1 MTRPV
6 PPEETPTHL
15 SKALP
20 VSYKMETL
28 TSNQGGNVQL
38 LPYCWPHWGTL
49 GLNIEVNQPESELP
63 LGVVCSW
70 HALRPFTQTS
80 PPSVIPGYV
89 ATRAR
94 DMEAGVAKGITS
106 VLEIDVGLADA
117 AWLSR
122 SGVDTIRKSAAPCLA
137 CAGLWLPIQLLT
149 SGQPALSY
157 LSEIQLRSIHSHLS
171 GWEFSWR

>member
-6 PPEETPTHL
+6 PPAETPNICL
-15 SKALP
+15 KL
-20 VSYKMETL
+20 
-28 TSNQGGNVQL
+28 SNQGGNVQL

-63 LGVVCSW
+63 LGGVCSW

-80 PPSVIPGYV
+80 PPSVIPGCV
-89 ATRAR
+89 ATHAR

-106 VLEIDVGLADA
+106 VLVEIDVGLADA

-122 SGVDTIRKSAAPCLA
+122 SWVDTIRKSAAPCLA

-171 GWEFSWR
+171 LSWR